1 MDKKKKR
8 LLSTAAG
15 AALVLSGCGQSALVD
30 QPPVQEEAGVHN
42 DYGITVTETEAVEY
56 DKVANVK
63 GTFDFNQDTVTP
75 SDEVFNIF
83 GTALTGMCAA
93 PSYALEHSEGTATM
107 YVNVRGDIRRA
118 YTVDVKALA
127 DEGKETSRVSLCA
140 CSTGPASAVG
150 KITGVKLEDVIQMA
164 DMDESVNT
172 VRVVGSDGYGQSLPL
187 SYALEKQAMIVYK
200 VNGEDVPSSTQFWV
214 PETVAKY
221 FTRDVVD
228 IELLANDE
236 VPQVDS
242 RAEQYQ
248 AQINILNSAETADI
262 ALGDTVIFEGYADDL
277 GEPVSA
283 IEFSLDGGETWTSYA
298 TEGATT
304 ESWVYWYFNYTP
316 EEAGNYRLTARAVT
330 ESGKVSPLE
339 STVTFTVSEAR
350 QIAE

>member
-30 QPPVQEEAGVHN
+30 QVPVQEEAGVQN
-42 DYGITVTETEAVEY
+42 DYGITVTESEAAAY
-56 DKVANVK
+56 DKVANVE
-63 GTFDFNQDTVTP
+63 GTFDFNQETVTP
-75 SDEVFNIF
+75 SDEVFSIF

-93 PSYALEHSEGTATM
+93 PSYALENSEGTATM

-118 YTVDVKALA
+118 YTVDVNALA
-127 DEGKETSRVSLCA
+127 EDGKETNRVSLCA
-140 CSTGPASAVG
+140 CATGPAAAVG
-150 KITGVKLEDVIQMA
+150 NITGVKLEDVIQMA
-164 DMDESVNT
+164 DMDENVNT
-172 VRVVGSDGYGQSLPL
+172 IRITGSDGYSQALPL
-187 SYALEKQAMIVYK
+187 SYALEKEAMIVYK
-200 VNGEDVPSSTQFWV
+200 VNGEAVPSSTQFWV

-228 IELLANDE
+228 IELLASAE
-236 VPQVDS
+236 VPAVDD
-242 RAEQYQ
+242 RDEEYR

-277 GEPVSA
+277 GEPIAAV
-283 IEFSLDGGETWTSYA
+283 EFSLDGGETWTSYA
-298 TEGATT
+298 TDGATS
-304 ESWVYWYFNYTP
+304 ESWVYWHFGYTP
-316 EEAGNYRLTARAVT
+316 EAEGSYKLTARAVT

-350 QIAE
+350 QVAE

>member
-1 MDKKKKR
+1 MNKNKKR

-30 QPPVQEEAGVHN
+30 QPPVQEEAGVQN
-42 DYGITVTETEAVEY
+42 DYGITVTETKAVEY

-63 GTFDFNQDTVTP
+63 GSFSFNQDTVTP

-83 GTALTGMCAA
+83 GTALTGLCAA
-93 PSYALEHSEGTATM
+93 PSYALENSEGTATM

-127 DEGKETSRVSLCA
+127 DDGKETDRVSLCA
-140 CSTGPASAVG
+140 CATGPAAAVG

-164 DMDESVNT
+164 DMNEGVNAVKIT
-172 VRVVGSDGYGQSLPL
+172 GSDGYSQVLPL
-187 SYALEKQAMIVYK
+187 SYALEKEAMIVYK

-228 IELLANDE
+228 IELLTAAE
-236 VPQVDS
+236 VPPVDA
-242 RAEQYQ
+242 RDEQYQ

-277 GEPVSA
+277 GEPIAAV
-283 IEFSLDGGETWTSYA
+283 EFSLDGGETWTSYA

-304 ESWVYWYFNYTP
+304 ESWVYWYFSYTP
-316 EEAGNYRLTARAVT
+316 QAEGSYKLTARAVT
-330 ESGKVSPLE
+330 DSGKVSPLE
-339 STVTFTVSEAR
+339 STVTFTVGEMR
-350 QIAE
+350 QSTE